1 MNQLDIDLCKS
12 YVSLKLLYDN
22 TASKSVFVW
31 NIRKS
36 KWRRKKCKKIAK
48 MLSEELR
55 NVIITVTFSSRWDI
69 ATFRA
74 NKFEVIELS
83 NEEDKDYKFY

>member
-1 MNQLDIDLCKS
+1 MDQLDIDLCKS

-55 NVIITVTFSSRWDI
+55 NVIITVAVSSRWDI

>member
-1 MNQLDIDLCKS
+1 
-12 YVSLKLLYDN
+12 
-22 TASKSVFVW
+22 
-31 NIRKS
+31 
-36 KWRRKKCKKIAK
+36 

-69 ATFRA
+69 ATFMS
-74 NKFEVIELS
+74 KKVEVIELS

>member
-1 MNQLDIDLCKS
+1 MCKS
-12 YVSLKLLYDN
+12 YISLKLLYDN
-22 TASKSVFVW
+22 TASKSVFVR
-31 NIRKS
+31 NIRKR
-36 KWRRKKCKKIAK
+36 KWLRKRCKKIAK

-69 ATFRA
+69 ATFMS
-74 NKFEVIELS
+74 KKVEVIELS